1 MSTIERIAFAFVLFA
16 GGVAAGMY
24 YEHQRFI
31 REVQGLKKKHSETSD
46 APPPKDAPTPQP
58 ESAA

>member
-1 MSTIERIAFAFVLFA
+1 MTTIERIAFAFVLFA

-31 REVQGLKKKHSETSD
+31 KEVQGLTKKHAE
-46 APPPKDAPTPQP
+46 APPAAAPTPQP